1 MTFIFAR
8 SKMEHMFEQ
17 NAQCPK
23 IDGVFHMHMLTSMP
37 PFVPNVIFIKV
48 APTHHRSIP
57 FENSTDS
64 RGGTINSESM
74 IDEFVFS

>member
-48 APTHHRSIP
+48 APTHH
-57 FENSTDS
+57 
-64 RGGTINSESM
+64 
-74 IDEFVFS
+74 